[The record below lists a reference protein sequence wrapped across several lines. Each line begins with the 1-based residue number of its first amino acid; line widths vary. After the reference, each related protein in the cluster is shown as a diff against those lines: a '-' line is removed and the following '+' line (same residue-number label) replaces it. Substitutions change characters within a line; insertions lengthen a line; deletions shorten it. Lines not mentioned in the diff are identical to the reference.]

1 MTVFIIVE
9 NVPVIEDGE
18 EDCHECVVAALGYFT
33 DENAAE
39 AKSIELTNKY
49 LQMFRSEEGGF
60 ERYSTANDET
70 RFGYL
75 ALELAPVKTE
85 SDMP

>member
-9 NVPVIEDGE
+9 NLPVIEDGA
-18 EDCHECVVAALGYFT
+18 EDCHESVVTALGYFT

-39 AKSIELTNKY
+39 AKAIELTNKH
-49 LQMFRSEEGGF
+49 LQRIGKRKKSHKLEITE
-60 ERYSTANDET
+60 NDEA

-75 ALELAPVKTE
+75 ALEPAPVKTE
-85 SDMP
+85 SAVP

>member
-1 MTVFIIVE
+1 MSVFIIVE
-9 NVPVIEDGE
+9 NLPVIENGE

-39 AKSIELTNKY
+39 AKSIELTNKH
-49 LQMFRSEEGGF
+49 LQRIGNQEITE
-60 ERYSTANDET
+60 NDET

-75 ALELAPVKTE
+75 ALEPVPVKTE
-85 SDMP
+85 SAVP